1 MKILIT
7 ENLEKTIDG
16 YLTLTAVHGSV
27 KLNDVPRNACE
38 SIVIDNCMDN
48 LKEDQILEQL
58 SSKLRKEGVITI
70 VGTDIYVLSQNLLN
84 KNISIDEFC
93 NYTSNTKRMW
103 SMEKIISIMKNLNMT
118 IVTATLQGVR
128 YEVRAQRNK

>member
-16 YLTLTAVHGSV
+16 YRTLTAVHGSV

-58 SSKLRKEGVITI
+58 SNKLRKEGVITI

>member
-16 YLTLTAVHGSV
+16 YRTLTAVHGSV

-58 SSKLRKEGVITI
+58 SNKLRKEGVITI

-93 NYTSNTKRMW
+93 NYTSNTKRLW

>member
-16 YLTLTAVHGSV
+16 YRTLTAVHGSV

-38 SIVIDNCMDN
+38 SIVIDNCMDS

-58 SSKLRKEGVITI
+58 SSKLRKEGIITI

-84 KNISIDEFC
+84 KNISIDDFC